1 MIDLKQQRGGV
12 CPQQDNAT
20 SLYVDRK
27 LKPDKPD
34 KLRNDTAV
42 HKVATDH
49 PKVWS
54 D

>member
-27 LKPDKPD
+27 FKPDKPD
-34 KLRNDTAV
+34 NLRNDTAV
-42 HKVATDH
+42 HKVATDR
-49 PKVWS
+49 S
-54 D
+54 TA